1 MDEVYYQG
9 KMLVITVHAVK
20 RARERMIAYPDQVY
34 AVLRSGRVEKFG
46 KNGIKFIQR
55 GKRGSVICVGED
67 VGQYIIIKTVERGN

>member
-1 MDEVYYQG
+1 
-9 KMLVITVHAVK
+9 
-20 RARERMIAYPDQVY
+20 MIAYPDQVY

-67 VGQYIIIKTVERGN
+67 IGQYIIIKIVE